1 MYNVNVQNSCS
12 CFIKSGLAQ
21 TQMFDTK
28 EEAKAKAQELIAH
41 MSNKF
46 CQKHE
51 FVMNERFG
59 DFTIFIKP
67 RG

>member
-1 MYNVNVQNSCS
+1 MYNVSVQNQCS

-21 TQMFDTK
+21 TQTFDTK
-28 EEAKAKAQELIAH
+28 EEAKQKAIEFVEH

-51 FVMNERFG
+51 FSMSERFG
-59 DFTIFIKP
+59 DFSVFIKP
-67 RG
+67 RR